1 VHVVYMLIIFYLKFS
16 QEQCLIFVSLSFCD
30 IINAEVSQMSSRLSS
45 ESRIFADKAKDLNR
59 QVTSVQTFLVAFPL
73 RGSIIPG
80 LALICALAFS
90 IS

>member
-1 VHVVYMLIIFYLKFS
+1 
-16 QEQCLIFVSLSFCD
+16 
-30 IINAEVSQMSSRLSS
+30 MSSRLSS

-73 RGSIIPG
+73 RVSIIAG

>member
-1 VHVVYMLIIFYLKFS
+1 
-16 QEQCLIFVSLSFCD
+16 
-30 IINAEVSQMSSRLSS
+30 MSSRLSS

-80 LALICALAFS
+80 LALMCALAFS